1 MTIVYLTTNRD
12 FYDRKDAAEHSLT
25 VAQLR
30 RVLED
35 YPSDARIILRNDN
48 GYTYGNI
55 REDHFA

>member
-1 MTIVYLTTNRD
+1 MTIVYLNTNRD
-12 FYDRKDAAEHSLT
+12 FYDRKDAAQASMT
-25 VAQLR
+25 VEQMR
-30 RVLED
+30 RVLEN